1 MYRDPGQPAVESP
14 GGIPPGMMDFARD
27 ALQAVLNDPV
37 ELQCLLGEY
46 LSEPKANVWFE
57 AESKG
62 TGRLVTGAVA
72 LDRRTRMMFDEQHIF
87 INGESYRGSGRDAQL
102 MRRLADERRLAA
114 GELARASQ
122 GARQLMTDWRDA
134 GWLHDKQ

>member
-1 MYRDPGQPAVESP
+1 
-14 GGIPPGMMDFARD
+14 MMDFARD

-57 AESKG
+57 AESEG
-62 TGRLVTGAVA
+62 TGRTVTGAVA

-87 INGESYRGSGRDAQL
+87 INGESYRASGRDAQL
-102 MRRLADERRLAA
+102 MRRLADERCLAA
-114 GELARASQ
+114 GEAARASQ
-122 GARQLMTDWRDA
+122 GARQLLTDWRDA

>member
-1 MYRDPGQPAVESP
+1 MSGSK
-14 GGIPPGMMDFARD
+14 
-27 ALQAVLNDPV
+27 
-37 ELQCLLGEY
+37 
-46 LSEPKANVWFE
+46 PKAKE
-57 AESKG
+57 RGA
-62 TGRLVTGAVA
+62 LVTGAVA

-87 INGESYRGSGRDAQL
+87 INGESYRASGRDAQL

-122 GARQLMTDWRDA
+122 GARQLLTDWRDA